1 MECEPAARVE
11 VVKAA
16 LPLVSAT
23 VANTVVPS
31 LKVAEPVGVPVVED
45 FTVAV
50 KVAAVP
56 CFEGFS
62 EETTEVEVA
71 ALLVTKWS
79 TADVLPVKFA
89 LPV

>member
-16 LPLVSAT
+16 LPLVSPT
-23 VANTVVPS
+23 VANIVVPS

-45 FTVAV
+45 FAAAV
-50 KVAAVP
+50 KVTAVP
-56 CFEGFS
+56 CFEGFR
-62 EETTEVEVA
+62 EEMTVVDVA
-71 ALLVTKWS
+71 ALLVTKWR
-79 TADVLPVKFA
+79 TAEVLPVKFA